1 MPHLLAGR
9 LLANRLLVTG
19 VSGLLGLNLA
29 LQASDRHQVTGVLSG
44 GRAAAQPGITPFD
57 TLQADLTRPGQVERV
72 LDAVRPD
79 VVVNCA
85 ALTELDACELDPQRA
100 YRLNTQLPRDLA
112 EQTARKGARLVH
124 ISTDAV
130 FDGTH
135 GDYSEVDTPNPI
147 NVYARTKLD
156 GERAVAEANPDA
168 LIARVNFYG
177 WSWQQHRSLAEF
189 FFWNLSA
196 GKTVK
201 GFADVIFTPL
211 LVNDLVEILLR
222 MIDLRLN
229 GLYHAV
235 SREAISKYD
244 FGKLLACHFGFDQ
257 DLVQPSSW
265 QEAGLKAPRGRLL
278 SLRSEKLSAALGEQM
293 PGQEPAMRR
302 FAELYHQGVPQSLHS
317 ILVEDDRSAVK

>member
-1 MPHLLAGR
+1 MR
-9 LLANRLLVTG
+9 LKADRLPADRLLVTG

-29 LQASDRHQVTGVLSG
+29 LQARDRHQVTGVLSG
-44 GRAAAQPGITPFD
+44 GRAAAQPGMTPFD
-57 TLQADLTRPGQVERV
+57 TLQADLTCPGEVERV
-72 LDAVRPD
+72 LDAVQPD

-85 ALTELDACELDPQRA
+85 ALTELDACELDPEKA
-100 YRLNTQLPRDLA
+100 YRLNTQLPRCLA
-112 EQTARKGARLVH
+112 EQAARKGARLVH

-130 FDGTH
+130 FDGTR
-135 GDYSEVDTPNPI
+135 GDYSEEDAPNPI

-156 GERAVAEANPDA
+156 GERAVADANPDA
-168 LIARVNFYG
+168 LVARVNFYG

-189 FFWNLSA
+189 FFWNLFA

-222 MIDLRLN
+222 MIHLRLS

-235 SREAISKYD
+235 SCEAISKYA
-244 FGKLLACHFGFDQ
+244 FGKLLAGHFGFDP

-265 QEAGLKAPRGRLL
+265 QEAGLKAPRGRVL

-293 PGQEPAMRR
+293 PGQDLAMRR
-302 FAELYHQGVPQSLHS
+302 FADLYRQGVPQALRSF
-317 ILVEDDRSAVK
+317 LVEVDRSADQ